1 MKLTDEAVREVLGL
15 FGIADYDRAACIDSS
30 HGEGDIRCNYIIDR
44 QYVLRVNSAH
54 IMTDARLAELN
65 ALVARYR
72 DFGLEAPLFLQTADG
87 RFTVEREGMLCYLSE
102 YLDRPLAD
110 EVKHRCREQLIEE
123 RAVLVARFAQR
134 FKNVDLVDTRSMYSL
149 FDLSP
154 YDQLTGVEEK
164 QENLEQ
170 LTAELTAAGEVELAD
185 RLTRCNEDIRRQ
197 LRAVHWTLP
206 RCVFQGDENFSNLCV
221 DGQDHIVGL
230 FDFNMSGTE
239 VIANYLANIAFQGNF
254 FFTDEIME
262 TRTAEEIYQMV
273 MDAYRRNTELIC
285 QHYRF
290 TGEELTAYRLYSGIV
305 LLSGYCNVQAY
316 CAYLKEE
323 ATRDK
328 VTALLRLICGGNS
341 LWNCPQI

>member
-1 MKLTDEAVREVLGL
+1 MKLTDETIREVVRL
-15 FGIADYDRAACIDSS
+15 FGVGDYDHAACIDSS

-44 QYVLRVNSAH
+44 RYVLRVNSAH
-54 IMTDARLAELN
+54 VMTEVRLAELN

-72 DFGLEAPLFLQTADG
+72 DFGLEAPLFLKTADD

-123 RAVLVARFAQR
+123 RVVLVARFAQR
-134 FKNVDLVDTRSMYSL
+134 FKNVDLVDTLSMYSL

-154 YDQLTGVEEK
+154 YDQLSGVEEK

-197 LRAVHWTLP
+197 LRAVHWMLP

-221 DGQDHIVGL
+221 DGHDHIVGL

-254 FFTDEIME
+254 FFTDGIME
-262 TRTAEEIYQMV
+262 ARTAEEIFRMIL
-273 MDAYRRNTELIC
+273 DAYHRNTALIR
-285 QHYRF
+285 QHYDF
-290 TGEELTAYRLYSGIV
+290 TAQELTAYRLYSGIV

-316 CAYLKEE
+316 CVYLKEE

-328 VTALLRLICGGNS
+328 VTELLRLICGSG
-341 LWNCPQI
+341 LWEE